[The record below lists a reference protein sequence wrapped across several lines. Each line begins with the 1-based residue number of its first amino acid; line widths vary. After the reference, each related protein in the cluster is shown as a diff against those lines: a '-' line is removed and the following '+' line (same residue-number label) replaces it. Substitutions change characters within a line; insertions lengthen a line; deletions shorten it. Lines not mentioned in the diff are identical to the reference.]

1 MKYEMG
7 PSISI
12 CIIYILFLT
21 NHAPNKSAKIVLLDA
36 LDFYCH

>member
-1 MKYEMG
+1 MNYEMR

-12 CIIYILFLT
+12 YIYILFLA
-21 NHAPNKSAKIVLLDA
+21 NHEPNKSAKIVLLDA